1 MDGYW
6 NGEPVW
12 TNWECGNPGGQFE
25 YCYIFKY
32 NYASWVIQPLEPSN
46 EWLANAY
53 TDGLWPWSGTW
64 NGDVNSVEV
73 KGEN

>member
-12 TNWECGNPGGQFE
+12 TNWECGIANTQFE
-25 YCYIFKY
+25 YCYVFKY

-53 TDGLWPWSGTW
+53 TDGEWPWSGTW
-64 NGDVNSVEV
+64 NGDVNSVEN
-73 KGEN
+73 KS

>member
-6 NGEPVW
+6 DGYAVW
-12 TNWECGNPGGQFE
+12 INWECDSPGSQFE

-32 NYASWVIQPLEPSN
+32 NHASWVIQPLEPSN

-53 TDGLWPWSGTW
+53 TDGEWPWSSTW
-64 NGDVNSVEV
+64 NGAVNSVEV
-73 KGEN
+73 KGQ

>member
-12 TNWECGNPGGQFE
+12 VNWECGTPGSQFE
-25 YCYIFKY
+25 FCYVFKY

-53 TDGLWPWSGTW
+53 TDGQWPWSGTW
-64 NGDVNSVEV
+64 NGDVNSVEN
-73 KGEN
+73 KS